1 MAIKLFPTNSN
12 SEVKEL
18 IEHIG
23 NKIPFE
29 KRLNIIASNG
39 YFAKKK
45 ESYRKSK
52 VGILLELSQSNNNW
66 GLDEIRERDIR
77 ISDELVGILND
88 WGLNQSEANVEELLI
103 CIPEERFSDY
113 LDFIRIFKMEDS
125 NEAREKFLSM

>member
-1 MAIKLFPTNSN
+1 M
-12 SEVKEL
+12 

>member
-1 MAIKLFPTNSN
+1 M
-12 SEVKEL
+12 

-39 YFAKKK
+39 YLLRKKK
-45 ESYRKSK
+45 SYRKSK

-113 LDFIRIFKMEDS
+113 LDFIRIFQNGRFK
-125 NEAREKFLSM
+125 